1 MLFPK
6 LPIFQVDIFTPMSL
20 KVTYPFRIF
29 LKKSKQS
36 KIFCLIFITQF
47 VDSTQSQQ
55 QPSKILEE
63 SLDFEKFVW
72 FLIFGPVYAVVLL
85 LPSSVVDG
93 GRRDDVASEEDR
105 EEGERVLSSF
115 HAVVEPASFWLQEL
129 SVAIE

>member
-1 MLFPK
+1 
-6 LPIFQVDIFTPMSL
+6 MSATAL
-20 KVTYPFRIF
+20 
-29 LKKSKQS
+29 Q
-36 KIFCLIFITQF
+36 
-47 VDSTQSQQ
+47 
-55 QPSKILEE
+55 ILEE
-63 SLDFEKFVW
+63 GLDFEKFVW

>member
-1 MLFPK
+1 
-6 LPIFQVDIFTPMSL
+6 MSL

-29 LKKSKQS
+29 LKKVNKVRFSVSFSLLSLSTWLSVESATALQS
-36 KIFCLIFITQF
+36 
-47 VDSTQSQQ
+47 
-55 QPSKILEE
+55 LEE